1 MKNTILALALTAA
14 AVPFTFAAQTA
25 ASTANPSAQTSAT
38 PAAKSSVKTTKKS
51 HKKAVKKNAVKSDSG
66 VAPSG
71 SAAGSAPVK
80 K

>member
-25 ASTANPSAQTSAT
+25 ASPASPTAQSSSTTSKS
-38 PAAKSSVKTTKKS
+38 AAKTTTKKS
-51 HKKAVKKNAVKSDSG
+51 HKKGVKKSTVKSDS
-66 VAPSG
+66 
-71 SAAGSAPVK
+71 AAARFGPAPVAAVK